1 MTWTQFLA
9 ANPDVAKKLQ
19 ASGYTATYQNAWQT
33 NPKSVVDALRSQG
46 YKIQVLQQ
54 PASRPKLQQQSQE
67 DGQCCTS
74 LKNPQLGCAGGC
86 WAPPA
91 PGVCSQSKTDCESGC
106 GGGGNV
112 KW

>member
-1 MTWTQFLA
+1 MA
-9 ANPDVAKKLQ
+9 
-19 ASGYTATYQNAWQT
+19 
-33 NPKSVVDALRSQG
+33 
-46 YKIQVLQQ
+46 
-54 PASRPKLQQQSQE
+54 RPKLQQQSQE

-112 KW
+112 KWCIGGWSRLFDAQPGIGAAGIVPGGVRSLDTGVSIAAIIGIV